1 MDYDRITM
9 ATFDELDKTFNITPV
24 DSEEVTS
31 IEVVTS
37 DADIVVDTKD
47 QLDKDYEYSRKQIYD
62 LIEKGQKAITGIMDV
77 ASQTDHPRA
86 YEVAFQGIK
95 NVSELADKL
104 MDVHKK
110 LKEVEE
116 EKVQK
121 GPSTVNNSVFFGS
134 TADLQKFI
142 KQSKINNIE
151 E

>member
-1 MDYDRITM
+1 M

-24 DSEEVTS
+24 DNVEVTS
-31 IEVVTS
+31 IEVVPTES
-37 DADIVVDTKD
+37 ATESTKEEEI
-47 QLDKDYEYSRKQIYD
+47 LKDYEHSREQLYS
-62 LIEKGQKAITGIMDV
+62 LIEKGQDAIKGIMDV
-77 ASQTDHPRA
+77 AAQTDHPRA

-110 LKEVEE
+110 MKDIEE
-116 EKVQK
+116 EGKVQR

-134 TADLQKFI
+134 TAELQKFI

>member
-1 MDYDRITM
+1 M
-9 ATFDELDKTFNITPV
+9 ATFDELDKTFNITPY
-24 DSEEVTS
+24 EESDIAPV
-31 IEVVTS
+31 EVVSSEPTVEAS
-37 DADIVVDTKD
+37 KEEQI
-47 QLDKDYEYSRKQIYD
+47 LKDYEHSREQLYS
-62 LIEKGQKAITGIMDV
+62 LIEKGQDAIKGIMDV
-77 ASQTDHPRA
+77 AAQTDHPRA

-110 LKEVEE
+110 MKDIEE
-116 EKVQK
+116 ESKVQR

-134 TADLQKFI
+134 TAELQKFI

>member
-1 MDYDRITM
+1 M

-24 DSEEVTS
+24 DNVEVTS
-31 IEVVTS
+31 IEVVPTES
-37 DADIVVDTKD
+37 TTESTKEEEI
-47 QLDKDYEYSRKQIYD
+47 LKDYEHSREQLYS
-62 LIEKGQKAITGIMDV
+62 LIEKGQDAIKGIMDV
-77 ASQTDHPRA
+77 AAQTDHPRA

-110 LKEVEE
+110 MKDIEE
-116 EKVQK
+116 EGKVQR

-134 TADLQKFI
+134 TAELQKFI